1 MGVACFMSE
10 LDEKKLEIDFLQKQF
25 FVALAVMFALLGW
38 MASNYTATNNLII
51 GLAFV
56 AFFFSVG
63 FVVIVH
69 KKIIMLIREVK
80 EL

>member
-1 MGVACFMSE
+1 MTK

-25 FVALAVMFALLGW
+25 FVSLAVMFALLGW
-38 MASNYTATNNLII
+38 MSTNYIHADILILS
-51 GLAFV
+51 LAFG
-56 AFFFSVG
+56 AFIFSVG

-69 KKIIMLIREVK
+69 KKIKSLIREVR

>member
-1 MGVACFMSE
+1 MSE

-38 MASNYTATNNLII
+38 MATNYSKTDTLII

-56 AFFFSVG
+56 N
-63 FVVIVH
+63 
-69 KKIIMLIREVK
+69 
-80 EL
+80 

>member
-1 MGVACFMSE
+1 MFVSE

-38 MASNYTATNNLII
+38 MATNYSKTDTLII

-56 AFFFSVG
+56 AFLFSTA
-63 FVVIVH
+63 FVVVIH
-69 KKIIMLIREVK
+69 KKIRLLILEVRK
-80 EL
+80 L